1 MITRLS
7 QVSEDNNY
15 LTDDQIICTVILLL
29 NAGHEATVN
38 TLGNGLH
45 ALLTLNQSFEEIKNE
60 TEDINDVVE
69 ELIRY
74 DSPLQFFQRYALE
87 DVVIGGHN
95 ISKGSKVAILLG
107 SANRDPRVFENPDQI
122 NFKRKMK
129 DHSSWGGGIHFCIGT
144 HLSLIHI

>member
-45 ALLTLNQSFEEIKNE
+45 ALLELNQTFDEIKNDE
-60 TEDINDVVE
+60 
-69 ELIRY
+69 
-74 DSPLQFFQRYALE
+74 
-87 DVVIGGHN
+87 
-95 ISKGSKVAILLG
+95 
-107 SANRDPRVFENPDQI
+107 
-122 NFKRKMK
+122 
-129 DHSSWGGGIHFCIGT
+129 
-144 HLSLIHI
+144 